1 MTGILEWII
10 FLALSLIAVITAAG
24 MLLTMS
30 MYRAGLAL
38 MASFV
43 ALAGLFILL
52 GADLL
57 AAIQIMMNV
66 GGMLVM
72 VLFMVMI
79 MMDPGGEMMWG
90 MKRDMHIRGLAAFSM
105 TMPRGKA
112 PAEEPSQENEQH
124 AAQTADWTCPM
135 HPEVSQPD
143 PGKCPKCGMSL
154 IPRTEIANGEAEHEA
169 VTQPQVYTCPMH
181 PEVRQDHPG
190 NCPKCGMALIP
201 AQDPA
206 SAGQSH
212 GNEDMSM
219 HQQSDDQD
227 SHAMHTDHEMNM
239 SHMSSSDHQMQMSG
253 HGMNMSHM
261 GMTPRQYYD
270 MMVGMAM
277 STTQLPWA
285 IVLGMISALLLI
297 ILVILTPWPQ
307 AAVGPTQ
314 DATNAVGNLL
324 LSRYM
329 IGFEGAA
336 FLILAGIAGAVILA
350 KRERT
355 PVQEPEVM
363 GAGAAQSSAQIYTC
377 PMHPEIRQQ
386 EPGKC
391 PICGMSLVPAEE
403 TSGSGGQSPQ
413 GGHV

>member
-79 MMDPGGEMMWG
+79 MMDPGGEMMWS
-90 MKRDMHIRGLAAFSM
+90 MKRNMHIRVLAACSM
-105 TMPRGKA
+105 TMPRGNP

-143 PGKCPKCGMSL
+143 PGTCPKCGMSL
-154 IPRTEIANGEAEHEA
+154 IPRTAIANGEAEHEA

-181 PEVRQDHPG
+181 PEVHQDHPG

-201 AQDPA
+201 AQDQA
-206 SAGQSH
+206 SAGQLH
-212 GNEDMSM
+212 GNEDMPM
-219 HQQSDDQD
+219 HQQSDEQD
-227 SHAMHTDHEMNM
+227 FHTMHIGHEMNT
-239 SHMSSSDHQMQMSG
+239 SHMSDGDHQMNMSG
-253 HGMNMSHM
+253 HDMNMSHM

-285 IVLGMISALLLI
+285 IILGMISALLLI
-297 ILVILTPWPQ
+297 VLVILTPWPQ
-307 AAVGPTQ
+307 AATGPTQ

-363 GAGAAQSSAQIYTC
+363 GAGAAKSSAQIYTC

-391 PICGMSLVPAEE
+391 PICGMSLRPSEE
-403 TSGSGGQSPQ
+403 PSGSGGQSPQ
-413 GGHV
+413 GGHA